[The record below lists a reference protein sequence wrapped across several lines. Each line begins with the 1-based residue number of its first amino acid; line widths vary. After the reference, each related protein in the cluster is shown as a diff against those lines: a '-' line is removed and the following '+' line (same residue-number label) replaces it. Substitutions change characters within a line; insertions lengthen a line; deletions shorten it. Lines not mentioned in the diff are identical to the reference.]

1 MTWERKILRTIYGPI
16 YENGSWT
23 IKMYQEIY
31 NKLKSPGIV
40 TVITAC
46 RLEWLG
52 CVIRMGGERTLKVL
66 LNGKRG
72 GGRR

>member
-1 MTWERKILRTIYGPI
+1 
-16 YENGSWT
+16 
-23 IKMYQEIY
+23 MYQEIY